1 MDKILGQAKRQ
12 SRLLKVHTVN
22 DYACYIGAPERP
34 PARLGDS
41 LRRVGALPPL
51 AEPLYLWSLGLSKN
65 YDVYALFIGDEELEE
80 LFYGQIRYTLS
91 QHALMCVAP
100 GQIGGKTDTGEE
112 IQTKGWALL
121 FDTELLRNSE
131 LGRRISETAESLGF
145 EYPLHFTRQ
154 FKKYFGITPTEF
166 LHK

>member
-1 MDKILGQAKRQ
+1 MTSQATESITKGSYRQRLRPLHRGTGVLAGQANKF
-12 SRLLKVHTVN
+12 
-22 DYACYIGAPERP
+22 ERH

-51 AEPLYLWSLGLSKN
+51 AEPLDLWSLGLSKN

-80 LFYGQIRYTLS
+80 LSYGQIRYTLR

-112 IQTKGWALL
+112 IHTKGWALL
-121 FDTELLRNSE
+121 FDTELLRN
-131 LGRRISETAESLGF
+131 
-145 EYPLHFTRQ
+145 
-154 FKKYFGITPTEF
+154 
-166 LHK
+166 